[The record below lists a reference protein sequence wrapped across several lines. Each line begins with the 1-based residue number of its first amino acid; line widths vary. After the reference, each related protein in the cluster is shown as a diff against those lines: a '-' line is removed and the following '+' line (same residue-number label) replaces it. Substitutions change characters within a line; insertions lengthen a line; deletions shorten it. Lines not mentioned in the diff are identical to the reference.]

1 MGSVEAKQTIHE
13 AWPAFV
19 MNIFEP
25 LITYSSPRGT
35 AVVWIPDTSEP
46 APGSVRPKQ
55 PRIGA
60 STSGPSHCFFC
71 SSVPAIRI
79 GPAARP
85 LRADRG
91 ADARAAP
98 VELLADE
105 HPVEAGQLRAA
116 EPLRQVQVHQADLVR
131 LGDDVGRMGLML
143 VTLGRPRPD
152 LLLGERARERAQ
164 LLLLVGEGERDA
176 AGDTCLDCGHDAL
189 LRMSLGSDRLTE
201 SVNERSVD

>member
-1 MGSVEAKQTIHE
+1 MPGSVEAKQTIHD

-25 LITYSSPRGT
+25 LITYSSPRAI
-35 AVVWIPDTSEP
+35 AVVWMPDTSEP

-79 GPAARP
+79 GPGGEAVG
-85 LRADRG
+85 ADRG
-91 ADARAAP
+91 ADAGAAP

-105 HPVEAGQLRAA
+105 HAVEARELRAA

-131 LGDDVGRMGLML
+131 LGDDVGRMGLVL
-143 VTLGRPRPD
+143 VTLRRARPD

-164 LLLLVGEGERDA
+164 LLLLVAEGERDA
-176 AGDTCLDCGHDAL
+176 ACTPVSTVVIRNAPGKSID
-189 LRMSLGSDRLTE
+189 
-201 SVNERSVD
+201 